1 MNASVNIILVDLP
14 EDRVK
19 FFPLSL
25 TRPVSELRT
34 GIFTIADKW
43 RRAMDSPAYYLTIDY
58 LTQKYPLKIA
68 KNNYCINSRIIP
80 DTNLISAIKGLS
92 PNEGLF
98 ISGSFIACK
107 VDKGVFETS
116 ISHYDFSSLKTIEY
130 IDELRQISHI
140 TEIYNNNPYEI
151 NADFKTIGKKG
162 EILKDPHTVCY
173 NPDQIYIG
181 EGTNIKSCI
190 LDADDGPIFIGN
202 NVTMQ
207 PGSVVR
213 GPAAILEDSVI
224 SINSKIRANTTIG
237 PSCKVGGEVSQ
248 VVFQGYSNKS
258 HDGFLGSSVIGE
270 WCNFGAGS
278 NNSNLKNNYSGVKL
292 WDYEAGKFAETGLQ
306 YCGLIMGD
314 FSKCGIN
321 TMFNTGTV
329 VGICAN
335 IYGNGYMPKFIPSFS
350 WGNNEGFVDYQMDKA
365 IDTIMTV
372 MDRRRKKFNQM
383 DKLVLEHIFDFTAKY
398 RGRI

>member
-1 MNASVNIILVDLP
+1 ML
-14 EDRVK
+14 
-19 FFPLSL
+19 
-25 TRPVSELRT
+25 
-34 GIFTIADKW
+34 
-43 RRAMDSPAYYLTIDY
+43 
-58 LTQKYPLKIA
+58 
-68 KNNYCINSRIIP
+68 
-80 DTNLISAIKGLS
+80 
-92 PNEGLF
+92 
-98 ISGSFIACK
+98 
-107 VDKGVFETS
+107 
-116 ISHYDFSSLKTIEY
+116 
-130 IDELRQISHI
+130 
-140 TEIYNNNPYEI
+140 
-151 NADFKTIGKKG
+151 
-162 EILKDPHTVCY
+162 
-173 NPDQIYIG
+173 
-181 EGTNIKSCI
+181 
-190 LDADDGPIFIGN
+190 
-202 NVTMQ
+202 

-213 GPAAILEDSVI
+213 GPAAILDESVI

-237 PSCKVGGEVSQ
+237 PFCKVGGEVNQ

-292 WDYEAGKFAETGLQ
+292 WNYEAGKFSETGLQ

-314 FSKCGIN
+314 YSKCGIN

-350 WGNNEGFVDYQMDKA
+350 WGGNNKEFVDYQMGKA
-365 IDTIMTV
+365 IETIKTV
-372 MDRRRKKFNQM
+372 MARRRKKFNKK

>member
-1 MNASVNIILVDLP
+1 
-14 EDRVK
+14 
-19 FFPLSL
+19 
-25 TRPVSELRT
+25 LRT

-43 RRAMDSPAYYLTIDY
+43 RRAMDSSVYYLTIDY
-58 LTQKYPLKIA
+58 LAQKYPLKTD
-68 KNNYCINSRIIP
+68 KNNFCINSRIIP
-80 DTNLISAIKGLS
+80 DVNLISALKDLS
-92 PNEGLF
+92 QNEGLF
-98 ISGSFIACK
+98 SNGSFIACK
-107 VDKGVFETS
+107 VEKGILEGS
-116 ISHYDFSSLKTIEY
+116 ISHYDFSALKSSEY
-130 IDELRQISHI
+130 SHELRQISHI
-140 TEIYNNNPYEI
+140 TDIYNNNPYEI
-151 NADFKTIGKKG
+151 LTDFDTINKKS

-173 NPDQIYIG
+173 NPNQIYIG
-181 EGTNIKSCI
+181 EGVNIKSCI

-202 NVTMQ
+202 NVTML

-213 GPAAILEDSVI
+213 GPAAILDESVI

-237 PSCKVGGEVSQ
+237 PFCKVGGEVNQ

-292 WDYEAGKFAETGLQ
+292 WNYEAGKFSETGLQ

-314 FSKCGIN
+314 YSKCGIN

-350 WGNNEGFVDYQMDKA
+350 WGGNNKEFVDYQMGKA
-365 IDTIMTV
+365 IETIKTV
-372 MDRRRKKFNQM
+372 MARRRKKFNKK